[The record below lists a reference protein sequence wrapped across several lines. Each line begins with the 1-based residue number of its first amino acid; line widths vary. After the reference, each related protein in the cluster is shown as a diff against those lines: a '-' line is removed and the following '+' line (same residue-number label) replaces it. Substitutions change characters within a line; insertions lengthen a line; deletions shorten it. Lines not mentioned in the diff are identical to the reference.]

1 MSRMTRRVIRFSVA
15 IFIGLLALTPL
26 TGAQDTGIE
35 FVARVSPSGGLE
47 EPVRGF
53 PFFLLSKSFEDIDK
67 EVEATDP
74 KPEMN
79 AFIDKQDVSPELKA
93 WMKKNQWVALSGEDF
108 IHKLKVDDI
117 MKVPE
122 FYDAYLSLNS
132 GTRSLG
138 FPKPKFK
145 PTDKTKDPAKYEKL
159 LAEYNAEIRSY
170 IVQNPDSADGIDL
183 DLQALDPNPKWLAL
197 EGNRKPEIR
206 RRALDLAESKY
217 LIARTETNLQ
227 GEGFLRNI
235 PPGVYWLSTLDV
247 SADVGDVRPR
257 WDVAVKVQQNQVT
270 YIALS
275 NANAV
280 QASQAAR

>member
-1 MSRMTRRVIRFSVA
+1 MTRRMIRFSVA

-26 TGAQDTGIE
+26 TGAQDTGVE
-35 FVARVSPSGGLE
+35 FVARVSPSGGLD

-67 EVEATDP
+67 EVEAADP
-74 KPEMN
+74 KTDMN
-79 AFIDKQDVSPELKA
+79 AFIEKLDVSPELKA
-93 WMKKNQWVALSGEDF
+93 WMKKNEWVSLSGEDF
-108 IHKLKVDDI
+108 LHKLKVDDI

-122 FYDAYLSLNS
+122 FYSAYLSMNS
-132 GTRSLG
+132 GTKSLG

-145 PTDKTKDPAKYEKL
+145 PTDQTKDPAKYQKL

-170 IVQNPDSADGIDL
+170 IVQNPESIDGIDL
-183 DLQALDPNPKWLAL
+183 DLQEIDPNPKWLAL
-197 EGNRKPEIR
+197 EGSRKPEIR
-206 RRALDLAESKY
+206 RRAIELAESKY

-227 GEGFLRNI
+227 GEGFLRNV

-247 SADVGDVRPR
+247 GADVGDARPR
-257 WDVAVKVQQNQVT
+257 WDVPVKVQQNQVT

-275 NANAV
+275 NSNAV
-280 QASQAAR
+280 QPAQAAR